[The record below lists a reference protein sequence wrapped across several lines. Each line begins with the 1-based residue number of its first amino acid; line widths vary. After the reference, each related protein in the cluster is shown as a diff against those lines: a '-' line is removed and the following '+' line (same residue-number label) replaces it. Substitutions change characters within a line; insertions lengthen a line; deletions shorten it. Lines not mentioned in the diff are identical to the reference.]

1 MVASLDGSEVTL
13 QVAIRAYTFTNAVES
28 VPKARHC
35 VHKILRACK
44 YDSDLIDT
52 ALLCTSELVT
62 NAVMHATAAPTFTVI
77 CKLKIDMMTIG
88 VIDRDPNLPRKL
100 DVCDDDGFGRG
111 LLLVE
116 SLSDEWGVEVRRH
129 GKMVFARLKVAVP
142 HTAAELH
149 EHEPAPC
156 FT

>member
-1 MVASLDGSEVTL
+1 VEVTV
-13 QVAIRAYTFTNAVES
+13 QVAMRAYTFTNTVES
-28 VPKARHC
+28 VPKARRS

-62 NAVMHATAAPTFTVI
+62 NAVRHATIAPTFTVL
-77 CKLKIDMMTIG
+77 CRLQVDMMTIG
-88 VIDRDPNLPRKL
+88 VVDRDPRLPHKL
-100 DVCDDDGFGRG
+100 DISEDDDFGRG

-116 SLSDEWGVEVRRH
+116 SLSDEWGIEARRR
-129 GKMVFARLKVAVP
+129 GKMVFVRLKVAAP
-142 HTAAELH
+142 RTPAELD
-149 EHEPAPC
+149 EPETTPC

>member
-1 MVASLDGSEVTL
+1 M
-13 QVAIRAYTFTNAVES
+13 QVAIRAYTFSNTVES
-28 VPKARHC
+28 VPKARRS

-62 NAVMHATAAPTFTVI
+62 NAVMHATVAPTFTVL
-77 CKLKIDMMTIG
+77 CRLRIDMMTLG
-88 VIDRDPNLPRKL
+88 VVDRDPRLPRKL
-100 DVCDDDGFGRG
+100 DICEYDGFGRG

-116 SLSDEWGVEVRRH
+116 SLSDEWGIEARRH
-129 GKMVFARLKVAVP
+129 GKMVFVRLKVASP
-142 HTAAELH
+142 RTPAEI
-149 EHEPAPC
+149 HEPKTTPC